1 MATILV
7 GIGEYAVSNNVG
19 DNVKTMALGSCV
31 AVIFHA
37 PKFNAV
43 GMAHV
48 ALPDSSIGS
57 ERTKNLPAYFADSAI
72 PVLINEFKKL
82 GITKNSDLQIKL
94 TGGAT
99 IMDPN
104 GTFNIG
110 KRNVLA
116 IRKILWKYRLGARKE
131 DVGKDFSRT
140 VKVEVATGKMTVTSP
155 NRGEWQL

>member
-1 MATILV
+1 MI
-7 GIGEYAVSNNVG
+7 GIGEYAVTNKKGESI
-19 DNVKTMALGSCV
+19 KAMALGSCV
-31 AVIFHA
+31 AVIFIA

-57 ERTKNLPAYFADSAI
+57 DRAKKLPAYFADSAI
-72 PVLINEFKKL
+72 PILMKEFNKL
-82 GITKNSDLQIKL
+82 GVKRSADLVIKMV
-94 TGGAT
+94 GGAA

-116 IRKILWKYRLGARKE
+116 IRKILWKLRLGARKE
-131 DVGKDFSRT
+131 DVGDNFSRT
-140 VKVEVATGKMTVTSP
+140 VSVAVDTGKVLINSP
-155 NRGEWQL
+155 KRGEWEL